1 MKSFL
6 SRILVVVAIFT
17 ILAMLGAFVESME
30 ISTKVFVIGLL
41 IALCVALI
49 ALVVVQV
56 VQRRHR

>member
-1 MKSFL
+1 VKSFL